1 MYYSAWISNGKDSLK
16 TEIAEDI
23 NALAVLTLKQ
33 RYLKEISLT
42 LSRLAVKKAAESVVR
57 GKDLG
62 SKKNKEILEGIAGA
76 LQVYNIFSEK
86 ADTRNWQSLP
96 AFISYARFP
105 LAPGTNKL
113 SIILREENGRE
124 NSHSFNINGTGSF
137 IFYNYSS
144 PTSDK
149 NAR

>member
-1 MYYSAWISNGKDSLK
+1 M
-16 TEIAEDI
+16 
-23 NALAVLTLKQ
+23 AVLTLKQ

-76 LQVYNIFSEK
+76 FQVYNIFSEK

-124 NSHSFNINGTGSF
+124 NNHSFNINGTGSF